1 MLTRGEVYLLQ
12 SDRPVILVSRDAMTA
27 SSPVAVVAPVVNHA
41 DWPNVSP
48 GDVVLRAGSGG
59 LPTESVVLTGHV
71 RAIEKTRL
79 VNRLGQ
85 LAPESMA
92 AVEAALRITLDL

>member
-1 MLTRGEVYLLQ
+1 
-12 SDRPVILVSRDAMTA
+12 
-27 SSPVAVVAPVVNHA
+27 
-41 DWPNVSP
+41 
-48 GDVVLRAGSGG
+48 
-59 LPTESVVLTGHV
+59 VLTGHV